1 MSRTETG
8 GRIDRSRPV
17 AFTFNGKAYRGFAG
31 DTLAS
36 ALLANGVHLIA
47 RSFKYHRPRGVMT
60 AGSEEPSALI
70 QLEKGAYTEPNLRA
84 TQVELYEG
92 LSASS
97 QNAWPSVERDVGAVN
112 ALLSK
117 IFVAGFYYKTF
128 MHPRSFWMKLYE
140 PMIRRA
146 AGMGKAPT
154 APDPD
159 IYDKMHLH
167 CDVLVIGGGPAG
179 LMAALAAGRAGARV
193 VLADEQNEL
202 GGALLASGGTID
214 GKPALDWLETA
225 KAGLAA
231 MPEVRVLTRT
241 TATGYYDH
249 NYVVM
254 AERRTDHLP
263 RGRMPGVSRQRLWKV
278 RARQVVLATG
288 AHERP
293 LVFADN
299 DRPGIML
306 ASAAAAY
313 AARYG
318 VRPGKRAVV
327 FTNND
332 SAYAAA
338 FALADAGI
346 AVAAVVDLRGD
357 VPEAAANAL
366 GARGIALRTNAAIVA
381 TGGGKRVANVTI
393 MDLTTD
399 GTAVTGDAAVVECDL
414 VAMSGGW
421 NPAVHLFSQSGGKPV
436 FDADRLAFVPGE
448 PVQAQLSAG
457 ACNGVFDLAGCLEQG
472 RDAGIAAA
480 SAAGFEADASPALPE
495 AERTPFG
502 WIRPLWV
509 VPGREKL
516 GHGRAKHFVDFQ
528 NDVTAA
534 DVRLAVREGYRS
546 VEHLKRY
553 TTMGMGTDQGKTSN
567 VNALA
572 YLAETLGAPI
582 PSVGTTTFRP
592 PYTPVSYGV
601 LAGRDVGELADP
613 VRITPMHPWH
623 TAYGAVFEDVGQW
636 HRPRYYPQG
645 GEDMDAAVRRECR
658 AVRAR
663 AGVLDASTLGKID
676 IQGPDAA
683 TFLDRVYVNGFA
695 KLAVGR
701 CRYGLMCH
709 EDGMVYDDGVTSRL
723 GDQHFLMTT
732 TTGNAAKVLDVL
744 EDYRQTEWPELRVFL
759 TSVTEHWAVAQIAGP
774 EARAIVAKLAPDADL
789 DPERFPFMAW
799 REAGIADI
807 PGRIFRIS
815 FTGESSYELNVPAQH
830 GLAMWQALIAAGEEH
845 GLTPFGTETMHVL
858 RAEKG
863 FIIVGQETDATVTP
877 HDLGLGRMVSKVKA
891 DFVGKRSFTRADTS
905 RENRKQLVGLLPADP
920 KAVPVEGAQLT
931 ADGRTEAPVPMIGHV
946 TSAYWSETLGRSI
959 ALALLEAGGERHG
972 ETVFA
977 HAGSGAPVAC
987 VVQAPVFYD
996 PAGERLHA

>member
-1 MSRTETG
+1 MSRIDTG
-8 GRIDRSRPV
+8 GRIDRSKPV
-17 AFTFNGKAYRGFAG
+17 RFTFNGKTYRGFAG

-36 ALLANGVHLIA
+36 ALLANDVQLIA

-60 AGSEEPSALI
+60 AGSEEPSALV

-97 QNAWPSVERDVGAVN
+97 QNAWPSVERDIGAVN
-112 ALLSK
+112 SLLSK

-128 MHPRSFWMKLYE
+128 MHPKSFWMKLYE

-146 AGMGKAPT
+146 AGMGKAPD

-159 IYDKMHLH
+159 IYDKMHIH
-167 CDVLVIGGGPAG
+167 CDVLVVGSGPAG
-179 LMAALAAGRAGARV
+179 LMAALAAGRSGARV

-202 GGALLASGGTID
+202 GGSLLAETETID
-214 GKPALDWLETA
+214 GQPADAWLEGV
-225 KAGLAA
+225 KAELDA

-249 NYVVM
+249 NHLIMV
-254 AERRTDHLP
+254 ERRTDHLP
-263 RGRMPGVSRQRLWKV
+263 RGANHDISRQRLWKV

-299 DRPGIML
+299 DRAGIML
-306 ASAAAAY
+306 ASAAATY
-313 AARYG
+313 ALRYG
-318 VRPGKRAVV
+318 VRPGQRALV

-332 SAYAAA
+332 SAYRAA
-338 FALADAGI
+338 FALADAGVT
-346 AVAAVVDLRGD
+346 VAAVIDLRPTIG
-357 VPEAAANAL
+357 NAL
-366 GARGIALRTNAAIVA
+366 VGALRDRGIASRTNAAVVA
-381 TGGGKRVANVTI
+381 TEGGLRVTSATV
-393 MDLTTD
+393 MDLSAD
-399 GTAVTGDAAVVECDL
+399 GTSVTGEPAVIECDL
-414 VAMSGGW
+414 LAMSGGW

-436 FDADRLAFVPGE
+436 FDADRLAFLPGQ
-448 PVQAQLSAG
+448 PVQAQVSAG
-457 ACNGVFDLAGCLEQG
+457 ACNGAFDLGTCLEQG
-472 RDAGIAAA
+472 REAGIAAVT
-480 SAAGFEADASPALPE
+480 AAGFGADDTLAVPQ
-495 AERTPFG
+495 AERTPAG
-502 WIRPLWV
+502 AIRPLWV
-509 VPGREKL
+509 VPGRQAI
-516 GHGRAKHFVDFQ
+516 GHGKAKHFVDFQ

-613 VRITPMHPWH
+613 VRMTPMHSWH
-623 TAYGAVFEDVGQW
+623 VAQGAVFEDVGQW
-636 HRPRYYPQG
+636 HRPRYYPIG

-658 AVRAR
+658 AVRTK

-683 TFLDRVYVNGFA
+683 TFLDRVYVNGFS

-701 CRYGLMCH
+701 CRYGVMCK

-732 TTGNAAKVLDVL
+732 TTGNAALVLDVL
-744 EDYRQTEWPELRVFL
+744 EDYRQTEWPDLRVFL

-774 EARAIVAKLAPDADL
+774 EARAIVAKIAPDAEL
-789 DPERFPFMAW
+789 DPERFAFMAW
-799 REAGIADI
+799 QQATIAGI

-830 GLAMWQALIAAGEEH
+830 GLAMWQALLAAGGDH

-877 HDLGLGRMVSKVKA
+877 HDLGLGRMVSKVKP
-891 DFVGKRSFTRADTS
+891 DFVGKRSFTRPDTS
-905 RENRKQLVGLLPADP
+905 RDDRKQLVGLLPVDP
-920 KAVPVEGAQLT
+920 NAVPVEGAQLT

-959 ALALLEAGGERHG
+959 ALALMQGGAGRHG
-972 ETVFA
+972 ETVYA
-977 HAGSGAPVAC
+977 HAGAGAPVAC

-996 PAGERLHA
+996 PSGERLHA